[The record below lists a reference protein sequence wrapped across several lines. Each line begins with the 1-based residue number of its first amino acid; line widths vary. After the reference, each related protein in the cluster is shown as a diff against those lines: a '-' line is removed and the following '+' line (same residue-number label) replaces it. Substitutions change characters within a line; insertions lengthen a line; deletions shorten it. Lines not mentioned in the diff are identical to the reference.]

1 MWLLEDEETHNKKCR
16 FNLNTLIIGINRKV
30 ASQNKEI
37 NSQFIVLSE
46 YRCVNERS
54 ISRITRIIWF
64 TIDYRL
70 K

>member
-37 NSQFIVLSE
+37 NSPVYCI
-46 YRCVNERS
+46 
-54 ISRITRIIWF
+54 
-64 TIDYRL
+64 